1 MLKWRC
7 VSTHFYFI
15 ISNEGSPSFSWF
27 ILVEIVMEDIDFI
40 RIFVVILKIL
50 SMSFDFGSL
59 LEGIN
64 KKNIR
69 AWEEFYAKYYSVL
82 CSYVNGI
89 IRDKDQAQD
98 IVQEVLVAVWKSS
111 RQFQDMKEL
120 TSYLYRACYNNA
132 LIYLR
137 NLQIRKGIE
146 RKIVLETE
154 EEFSD
159 EVFAS
164 TVRDELLRQL
174 YNYIKELPEGAGE
187 IMELSIQGFTGPE
200 IAKKLGITIHTVK
213 TQKSR
218 SFKFLREKLK
228 DSVLLYLL

>member
-1 MLKWRC
+1 
-7 VSTHFYFI
+7 
-15 ISNEGSPSFSWF
+15 
-27 ILVEIVMEDIDFI
+27 
-40 RIFVVILKIL
+40 
-50 SMSFDFGSL
+50 MSFDFDSL

-98 IVQEVLVAVWKSS
+98 IVQEVLVAVWKSA
-111 RQFQDMKEL
+111 RQFPDMKEL

-187 IMELSIQGFTGPE
+187 IMELSIQGLTGPE

-228 DSVLLYLL
+228 DSVLLFLL

>member
-1 MLKWRC
+1 
-7 VSTHFYFI
+7 
-15 ISNEGSPSFSWF
+15 
-27 ILVEIVMEDIDFI
+27 
-40 RIFVVILKIL
+40 
-50 SMSFDFGSL
+50 MSFDFDSL

-69 AWEEFYAKYYSVL
+69 AWEELYEKYYSVL

-111 RQFQDMKEL
+111 RHFPDMKEL
-120 TSYLYRACYNNA
+120 TSYFYRACNNNA

-146 RKIVLETE
+146 QKIIQETE

-159 EVFAS
+159 EMFAV

-174 YNYIKELPEGAGE
+174 YNYMKELPEGARE

-200 IAKKLGITIHTVK
+200 IAIKLGITIHTVK

-228 DSVLLYLL
+228 DSVLLFLL